1 MFKWLTDWLSGK
13 TPDTNEIQVNPFP
26 TTEKTDAPVNPQIT
40 DAVTQVIKVE
50 KSVAKKTPKPKAE
63 KKAANPKKSRAKKAD
78 K

>member
-26 TTEKTDAPVNPQIT
+26 SAEKTPVNPQIT
-40 DAVTQVIKVE
+40 DAVTQVAKTE
-50 KSVAKKTPKPKAE
+50 KPAAKKAAKPKAE
-63 KKAANPKKSRAKKAD
+63 KKAASPKKPRAKKAD